1 MLETTPYDR
10 DAIVKAFHWLKKN
23 NPLYQQFLAQLET
36 LYTYFPT
43 TLLVELTRDVEIKS
57 GPAEYVGQCEGMII
71 EANPLAGV
79 VGVHIHIH
87 IHDLTLLDNA
97 GVQRHRVASDADL
110 YQLCNSYKLSLKD
123 PKIEEKLFPH
133 LYPFGRGGFDK
144 TLDGTNFVF
153 SNKSVTHGQY
163 VKN

>member
-1 MLETTPYDR
+1 
-10 DAIVKAFHWLKKN
+10 
-23 NPLYQQFLAQLET
+23 
-36 LYTYFPT
+36 
-43 TLLVELTRDVEIKS
+43 
-57 GPAEYVGQCEGMII
+57 MII
-71 EANPLAGV
+71 EADPLAGV
-79 VGVHIHIH
+79 VGAH

-110 YQLCNSYKLSLKD
+110 NQLCNSYKLSLRD

-144 TLDGTNFVF
+144 TLDGTNIVS

-163 VKN
+163 VKIRLIHADPRWRHDKVWPFLRMSGS